1 MSMISPKAFIELEC
15 KGKTYKELLK
25 IRDELLKS
33 ILDFENDKISP
44 GKWNILPG
52 PETIYQSD
60 LECLGELCMLISE
73 TYNKE
78 RNSEGK
84 NEDKDIE
91 AIVEEL
97 LNRLNSAPDGYK
109 TTTYGLLK
117 ESGFDADSFSEVML
131 TVIHSALFEEADRN
145 GIILDMSSHF
155 GKLEG
160 LPYVLDY
167 IVRKK

>member
-33 ILDFENDKISP
+33 ILDYEKGKISP
-44 GKWNILPG
+44 EEWDILPS
-52 PETIYQSD
+52 PEAIYQND

-78 RNSEGK
+78 QNSEEE
-84 NEDKDIE
+84 NEDEYVE
-91 AIVEEL
+91 AIIEDL
-97 LNRLNSAPDGYK
+97 LSRLNSAPNGYT

-117 ESGFDADSFSEVML
+117 ESGFDADSFSEEML

-145 GIILDMSSHF
+145 SIILDMSSHF

>member
-1 MSMISPKAFIELEC
+1 MSMISPKAFIEFEC

-25 IRDELLKS
+25 IRDELIKN
-33 ILDFENDKISP
+33 ILDYESGNTSP
-44 GKWNILPG
+44 EDWNTLPS
-52 PETIYQSD
+52 PDTIYQSD

-73 TYNKE
+73 TYSKE
-78 RNSEGK
+78 RNSEEE
-84 NEDKDIE
+84 NEDE
-91 AIVEEL
+91 NTEVIVCEL
-97 LNRLNSAPDGYK
+97 LSKLNSAPDGYK
-109 TTTYGLLK
+109 TTTHGLLK
-117 ESGFDADSFSEVML
+117 EAGFDADSFSEEML

-155 GKLEG
+155 GMLEG